1 MKRIRLILIGVL
13 LVTGSFSGYI
23 FGQEGSDKQVDKQV
37 DKQREEELL
46 KAIDEQKKAMSEQ
59 RKAQD
64 DARQQLEENMK
75 ELNKLRDY
83 NYDFNVDENGN
94 NVRIYRR
101 GRSVNPDVFV
111 VPEIPDV
118 PSVPNMFLGGHG
130 FFGNMEGTSWEFT
143 KSIKENTHKSEYT
156 FDVEESVKTVS
167 MAISGDCDAGE
178 IRIKILTPQ
187 GKTYSDVVIDEDGNI
202 NVRKSFSISDTE
214 NKDKRG
220 EWKFQINSEKATGY
234 FKISFQTY

>member
-1 MKRIRLILIGVL
+1 MKRIKIFLIGVL

-23 FGQEGSDKQVDKQV
+23 FGQEGSEKQV

-46 KAIDEQKKAMSEQ
+46 KAINEQKKAMTEQ

-64 DARQQLEENMK
+64 EAKRELEESIK
-75 ELNKLRDY
+75 ELEKLRDY
-83 NYDFNVDENGN
+83 DFDFNFDEGGD
-94 NVRIYRR
+94 NVRVYRR
-101 GRSVNPDVFV
+101 GNRSFNPDVFV
-111 VPEIPDV
+111 VPEMPDMPESPV
-118 PSVPNMFLGGHG
+118 LPKMYIGTHG
-130 FFGNMEGTSWEFT
+130 LFGNMEGTSWDFT
-143 KSIKENTHKSEYT
+143 KSIKDNTFKKEYT

-167 MAISGDCDAGE
+167 MAISGDCEAGE
-178 IRIKILTPQ
+178 IRIKIITPQ

-202 NVRKSFSISDTE
+202 NIRKSFSITETE
-214 NKDKRG
+214 NKDKMG